1 MVILT
6 NYIMFEIQKYIS
18 NPTLLNEETL
28 GELSQI
34 IERYPYYQ
42 TARILYLLNLHQL
55 DYVSFNTELR
65 DSMIFIQDRNY
76 LFQLFEGQRYEL
88 LKYLTGSKNLSS
100 SSQPSIVNLTND
112 YTSYMEGLDDIVLD
126 VDGTTGKSILPQLKN
141 SELID
146 AFLAQEDGKK

>member
-1 MVILT
+1 
-6 NYIMFEIQKYIS
+6 MFEIQKYIS

-28 GELSQI
+28 DELSQI

-55 DYVSFNTELR
+55 DHVSFNTELR

-146 AFLAQEDGKK
+146 AFLAQGDGKK